1 MSEDTAERPTALAA
15 IRALRRLNSALTTS
29 NRVVSASLSLKDS
42 DLAVLDCLDQE
53 GPHTP
58 TELARRTH
66 THVATM
72 TGILTRLERDGWIE
86 RRRMGTD
93 RRSVEIHA
101 TGVQRLT
108 EVYARTNEQLSEL
121 LTSWTPEQME
131 ALARFLT
138 QASEIAT
145 EFTDRLADTPSRTEP
160 LAHAVPA
167 AGAGYSE

>member
-1 MSEDTAERPTALAA
+1 MSEDTGERPTAAAA
-15 IRALRRLNSALTTS
+15 IRALRRLNSALATS
-29 NRVVSASLSLKDS
+29 NRMVSASLGLKDS

-58 TELARRTH
+58 TELARRTR
-66 THVATM
+66 THLATM
-72 TGILTRLERDGWIE
+72 TGILARLERDGWIE
-86 RRRMGTD
+86 RRRVGTD

-108 EVYARTNEQLSEL
+108 EVYARTNQELSAL

-131 ALARFLT
+131 ALRRFLT

-145 EFTDRLADTPSRTEP
+145 EFTGQLANTSSPTEP
-160 LAHAVPA
+160 TAHAA
-167 AGAGYSE
+167 STTRAGSSE

>member
-1 MSEDTAERPTALAA
+1 M
-15 IRALRRLNSALTTS
+15 ALRRLNSAFVTS
-29 NRVVSASLSLKDS
+29 NRVVSAWLGLKDS

-58 TELARRTH
+58 TELARRTR

-86 RRRMGTD
+86 RRRVGTD

-108 EVYARTNEQLSEL
+108 EVYARSNEQLSEL

-131 ALARFLT
+131 ALLHFLT
-138 QASEIAT
+138 QASEIAA
-145 EFTDRLADTPSRTEP
+145 EFTDRLGDTSSRTEP
-160 LAHAVPA
+160 LVHAASTAGPA
-167 AGAGYSE
+167 DATHESTANE

>member
-1 MSEDTAERPTALAA
+1 MSEDTGDRPGAAAA

-29 NRVVSASLSLKDS
+29 NRVVSASLGLKDS

-58 TELARRTH
+58 TALARRTR

-86 RRRMGTD
+86 RRRVGSD

-108 EVYARTNEQLSEL
+108 EVYARTNQRLSSL
-121 LTSWTPEQME
+121 LASWTPEQME
-131 ALARFLT
+131 ALTRFLT

-145 EFTDRLADTPSRTEP
+145 EFTGHLAGTSSPTEP
-160 LAHAVPA
+160 TVHAVSTT
-167 AGAGYSE
+167 GAGSSE

>member
-1 MSEDTAERPTALAA
+1 MNEDSGDQPTAATA

-29 NRVVSASLSLKDS
+29 NRVVSASLGLRDS

-58 TELARRTH
+58 TELARQTR

-86 RRRMGTD
+86 RRRVGTD

-108 EVYARTNEQLSEL
+108 EVYARTNQQLSAL

-131 ALARFLT
+131 ALTRFLT

-145 EFTDRLADTPSRTEP
+145 EFTGRLADTSSPTEP
-160 LAHAVPA
+160 TVHAA
-167 AGAGYSE
+167 FTTGAGRSE

>member
-1 MSEDTAERPTALAA
+1 MSEDTGERPTAAAA

-29 NRVVSASLSLKDS
+29 NRVVSASLGLKDS

-58 TELARRTH
+58 TELARRTR

-72 TGILTRLERDGWIE
+72 TGILARLERDGWIE
-86 RRRMGTD
+86 RRRVGTD

-108 EVYARTNEQLSEL
+108 EVYARTNQQLSAL

-131 ALARFLT
+131 ALTRFLT

-145 EFTDRLADTPSRTEP
+145 EFTGHLADTSSPTEP
-160 LAHAVPA
+160 TVHAA
-167 AGAGYSE
+167 STTGAGCSE